1 MSMSELKKKISAL
14 IYNYFDNKVA
24 NFNFYGATEKDK
36 VAEEVE
42 DLQEEIDDLIS
53 ETEWHVDS
61 IIENFDS
68 TQARKEYLQNLMI
81 DRREEDERI

>member
-1 MSMSELKKKISAL
+1 MSELKKKISAL